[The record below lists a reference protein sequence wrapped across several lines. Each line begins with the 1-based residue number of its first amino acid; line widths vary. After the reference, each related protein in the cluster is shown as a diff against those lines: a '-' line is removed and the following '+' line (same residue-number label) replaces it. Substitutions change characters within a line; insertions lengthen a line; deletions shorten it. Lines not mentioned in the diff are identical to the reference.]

1 MKRFLETKLFNLLSY
16 SVDGKEIDRI
26 ELSMAYDDFVRQLL
40 LFCQEEQNIILL
52 CFAINYTVAE
62 VKELNMRLEIE
73 NDNSSL
79 EIRLLL
85 AKVLS
90 ILDSTFRVVQF
101 RLDNPDLFPINT
113 ENNFSPDVYLANDV
127 DMIDIM
133 ELICGLFYSHSV
145 RNKVGNTVNFSELA
159 RVFEKGMNFKFAD
172 IYKKRDDVFKRK
184 ATKLTEFLNELIIAI
199 KIESKN
205 RGYLQISSLSIFY
218 RGIDHLLP

>member
-1 MKRFLETKLFNLLSY
+1 MKRFLETKLFKLLSC
-16 SVDGKEIDRI
+16 SVNGNEIDRI
-26 ELSMAYDDFVRQLL
+26 ELSMAYDDFVRQLF

-62 VKELNMRLEIE
+62 VKELNMRLEVE
-73 NDNSSL
+73 DDKSSL
-79 EIRLLL
+79 EIRLLII
-85 AKVLS
+85 KVLS
-90 ILDSTFRVVQF
+90 ILDSTFKVIQF

-113 ENNFSPDVYLANDV
+113 ENSFDPDVYLANDV

-145 RNKVGNTVNFSELA
+145 KNKIGNPVNFSELA
-159 RVFEKGMNFKFAD
+159 RVFEKGINFKFAD

-205 RGYLQISSLSIFY
+205 RGYL
-218 RGIDHLLP
+218 

>member
-1 MKRFLETKLFNLLSY
+1 MKRFLETKLFKLLSC
-16 SVDGKEIDRI
+16 SVNGNEIDRI
-26 ELSMAYDDFVRQLL
+26 ELSMAYDDFVRQLF

-62 VKELNMRLEIE
+62 VKELNMRIE
-73 NDNSSL
+73 VEDDKSLL
-79 EIRLLL
+79 EIRLLII
-85 AKVLS
+85 KVLS
-90 ILDSTFRVVQF
+90 ILDSTFKVIQF

-113 ENNFSPDVYLANDV
+113 ENSFDPDVYLANDV

-145 RNKVGNTVNFSELA
+145 KNKIGNPVNFSELA

-205 RGYLQISSLSIFY
+205 RGYL
-218 RGIDHLLP
+218 

>member
-1 MKRFLETKLFNLLSY
+1 MKRFLETKLFKLLSC
-16 SVDGKEIDRI
+16 SVNGNEIDRI
-26 ELSMAYDDFVRQLL
+26 ELSMAYDDFVRQLF

-62 VKELNMRLEIE
+62 VKELNMRLEVE
-73 NDNSSL
+73 DDKYSL
-79 EIRLLL
+79 EIRLLII
-85 AKVLS
+85 KVLS
-90 ILDSTFRVVQF
+90 ILDSTFKVIQF

-113 ENNFSPDVYLANDV
+113 ENSFDPDVYLANDV

-145 RNKVGNTVNFSELA
+145 KNKIGNPVNFSELA

-205 RGYLQISSLSIFY
+205 RGYL
-218 RGIDHLLP
+218 

>member
-1 MKRFLETKLFNLLSY
+1 MKRFLETKLFKLLFC
-16 SVDGKEIDRI
+16 SVNGNEIDRI

-52 CFAINYTVAE
+52 CFVINYTVAE
-62 VKELNMRLEIE
+62 VKELNMRLEVE
-73 NDNSSL
+73 DDKSSL
-79 EIRLLL
+79 EIRLLII
-85 AKVLS
+85 KVLS
-90 ILDSTFRVVQF
+90 ILDSTFKVIQF

-113 ENNFSPDVYLANDV
+113 ENSFDPDVYLANDV

-145 RNKVGNTVNFSELA
+145 KNKIGNPVIFSELA

-172 IYKKRDDVFKRK
+172 LYKKRDDVFKRK

-205 RGYLQISSLSIFY
+205 RGYL
-218 RGIDHLLP
+218 

>member
-1 MKRFLETKLFNLLSY
+1 MKRFLETKLFNLLSC
-16 SVDGKEIDRI
+16 SVNGKEIDRI

-40 LFCQEEQNIILL
+40 LFCQEEHNIILL
-52 CFAINYTVAE
+52 CFAINYTIAE

-73 NDNSSL
+73 NDSSSL

-113 ENNFSPDVYLANDV
+113 EHNFAPDVYLANDV

-145 RNKVGNTVNFSELA
+145 RNKVGNSVNFSELA
-159 RVFEKGMNFKFAD
+159 RIFEKGMNFKFAD

-205 RGYLQISSLSIFY
+205 RGYL
-218 RGIDHLLP
+218 

>member
-1 MKRFLETKLFNLLSY
+1 MKRFLETKLFKLLSC
-16 SVDGKEIDRI
+16 SVNGNEIDRI

-62 VKELNMRLEIE
+62 VKELNMRLEVE
-73 NDNSSL
+73 DDKSSL
-79 EIRLLL
+79 EIRLLII
-85 AKVLS
+85 KVLS
-90 ILDSTFRVVQF
+90 ILDSTFKVIQF

-113 ENNFSPDVYLANDV
+113 EHNFAPDVYLANDV

-145 RNKVGNTVNFSELA
+145 RNKVGNPVNFSELA

-205 RGYLQISSLSIFY
+205 RGYL
-218 RGIDHLLP
+218 

>member
-1 MKRFLETKLFNLLSY
+1 MKRFLETKLFKLLSC
-16 SVDGKEIDRI
+16 SVNGNEISHI

-52 CFAINYTVAE
+52 CFAINYMTVETAI
-62 VKELNMRLEIE
+62 VADCDTQIK
-73 NDNSSL
+73 DDKSSL
-79 EIRLLL
+79 EIRLLII
-85 AKVLS
+85 KVLS
-90 ILDSTFRVVQF
+90 ILDSTFKVIQF

-113 ENNFSPDVYLANDV
+113 ENSFDPDVYLANDV

-145 RNKVGNTVNFSELA
+145 KNKIGNSVNFSELA

-205 RGYLQISSLSIFY
+205 RGYL
-218 RGIDHLLP
+218 

>member
-1 MKRFLETKLFNLLSY
+1 VKRFLETKLFNLLSC
-16 SVDGKEIDRI
+16 SVNGKEIDRI

-113 ENNFSPDVYLANDV
+113 ENNFAPDVYLANDV

-205 RGYLQISSLSIFY
+205 RGYL
-218 RGIDHLLP
+218 

>member
-205 RGYLQISSLSIFY
+205 RGYL
-218 RGIDHLLP
+218 

>member
-1 MKRFLETKLFNLLSY
+1 
-16 SVDGKEIDRI
+16 
-26 ELSMAYDDFVRQLL
+26 MAYDDFVRQLL

-62 VKELNMRLEIE
+62 VKELNMRLEVE
-73 NDNSSL
+73 DDKSSL
-79 EIRLLL
+79 EIRLLII
-85 AKVLS
+85 KVLS
-90 ILDSTFRVVQF
+90 ILDSTFKVIQF
-101 RLDNPDLFPINT
+101 RLDNPDLFPINI
-113 ENNFSPDVYLANDV
+113 ENSFDPDVYLANDV

-145 RNKVGNTVNFSELA
+145 KNKIGNPVNFSELA

-205 RGYLQISSLSIFY
+205 RGYLYISRLSIIY
-218 RGIDHLLP
+218 RGIDDLLP

>member
-1 MKRFLETKLFNLLSY
+1 MKRFLETKLFNLLSCF
-16 SVDGKEIDRI
+16 VNGKEIDRI

-101 RLDNPDLFPINT
+101 RLDNPVLFPINT
-113 ENNFSPDVYLANDV
+113 EHNFAPDVYLANDV

-145 RNKVGNTVNFSELA
+145 RNKVGNPVNFSELA

-205 RGYLQISSLSIFY
+205 RGYL
-218 RGIDHLLP
+218 

>member
-1 MKRFLETKLFNLLSY
+1 MKRFLETKLFNLLSCF
-16 SVDGKEIDRI
+16 VNGKEIDRI

-113 ENNFSPDVYLANDV
+113 KHNFAPDVYLANDV

-145 RNKVGNTVNFSELA
+145 RNKVGNPVNFSELA

-205 RGYLQISSLSIFY
+205 RGYL
-218 RGIDHLLP
+218 

>member
-1 MKRFLETKLFNLLSY
+1 MKRFLETKLFNLLSC
-16 SVDGKEIDRI
+16 SVNGKEIDRI

-40 LFCQEEQNIILL
+40 LFRQEEQNIILL
-52 CFAINYTVAE
+52 CFTINYTVAE

-73 NDNSSL
+73 NDNSTL

-101 RLDNPDLFPINT
+101 RLDNPDLFSINT
-113 ENNFSPDVYLANDV
+113 EHNFDPDVYLANDV

-145 RNKVGNTVNFSELA
+145 RNKVGNPVNFSELA
-159 RVFEKGMNFKFAD
+159 RIFEKGMNFKFAD

-205 RGYLQISSLSIFY
+205 RGYL
-218 RGIDHLLP
+218 

>member
-1 MKRFLETKLFNLLSY
+1 MKRFLETKLFNLLSC
-16 SVDGKEIDRI
+16 SVNGKEIDRI

-52 CFAINYTVAE
+52 CFTINYTVAE

-73 NDNSSL
+73 NDNSTL

-101 RLDNPDLFPINT
+101 RLDNPDLFSINT
-113 ENNFSPDVYLANDV
+113 EHNFDPDVYLANDV

-145 RNKVGNTVNFSELA
+145 RNKVGNPVNFSELA
-159 RVFEKGMNFKFAD
+159 RIFEKGMNFKFAD

-199 KIESKN
+199 KIESKD
-205 RGYLQISSLSIFY
+205 RWYL
-218 RGIDHLLP
+218 

>member
-1 MKRFLETKLFNLLSY
+1 MKRFLETKLFNLLSC
-16 SVDGKEIDRI
+16 SVNGKEIDRI

-52 CFAINYTVAE
+52 CFAIYYTVAE

-73 NDNSSL
+73 NDNSTL

-90 ILDSTFRVVQF
+90 ILDSTFKIVQF
-101 RLDNPDLFPINT
+101 RLDNPDLFSINT
-113 ENNFSPDVYLANDV
+113 EHNFDPDVYLANDV

-145 RNKVGNTVNFSELA
+145 RNKVGNPVNFSELA
-159 RVFEKGMNFKFAD
+159 RIFEKGMNFKFAD

-205 RGYLQISSLSIFY
+205 RGYL
-218 RGIDHLLP
+218 

>member
-1 MKRFLETKLFNLLSY
+1 MKRFLETKLFNLLSC
-16 SVDGKEIDRI
+16 SVNGNEIDRI

-62 VKELNMRLEIE
+62 VKELNMRLEVE
-73 NDNSSL
+73 DDKSSL
-79 EIRLLL
+79 EIRLLII
-85 AKVLS
+85 KVLS
-90 ILDSTFRVVQF
+90 ILDSTFKVIQF

-113 ENNFSPDVYLANDV
+113 ENSFDPDVYLANDV

-145 RNKVGNTVNFSELA
+145 KNKIGNPVNFSELA

-205 RGYLQISSLSIFY
+205 RGYL
-218 RGIDHLLP
+218 

>member
-1 MKRFLETKLFNLLSY
+1 MKRFLETKLFKLLSC
-16 SVDGKEIDRI
+16 SVNGNEIERI

-62 VKELNMRLEIE
+62 VKELNMRLEVE
-73 NDNSSL
+73 NDKSSL
-79 EIRLLL
+79 EIRLLII
-85 AKVLS
+85 KVLS
-90 ILDSTFRVVQF
+90 ILDSTFKVIQF

-113 ENNFSPDVYLANDV
+113 ENSFDPDVYLANDV

-145 RNKVGNTVNFSELA
+145 KNKIGNPVSFSELA

-205 RGYLQISSLSIFY
+205 RGYL
-218 RGIDHLLP
+218 

>member
-1 MKRFLETKLFNLLSY
+1 MKRFLETKLFKLLSC
-16 SVDGKEIDRI
+16 SVNGNEISHI

-52 CFAINYTVAE
+52 CFAINYTVTE
-62 VKELNMRLEIE
+62 VKELNMRLEIK
-73 NDNSSL
+73 DDKSSL
-79 EIRLLL
+79 EIRLLII
-85 AKVLS
+85 KVLS
-90 ILDSTFRVVQF
+90 ILDSTFKVIQF

-113 ENNFSPDVYLANDV
+113 ENSFDPDVYLANDV

-145 RNKVGNTVNFSELA
+145 KNKIGNSVNFSELA

-184 ATKLTEFLNELIIAI
+184 AIKLTEFLNELIIAI

-205 RGYLQISSLSIFY
+205 RGYL
-218 RGIDHLLP
+218 

>member
-1 MKRFLETKLFNLLSY
+1 MKRFLETKLFKLLSC
-16 SVDGKEIDRI
+16 SVNDNEIDRI

-62 VKELNMRLEIE
+62 VKELNMRLEVE
-73 NDNSSL
+73 DDKSSL
-79 EIRLLL
+79 EIRLLII
-85 AKVLS
+85 KVLS
-90 ILDSTFRVVQF
+90 ILDSTFKVIQF

-113 ENNFSPDVYLANDV
+113 ENSFDPDMYLANDV

-145 RNKVGNTVNFSELA
+145 KNKIGNPVNFSELA

-205 RGYLQISSLSIFY
+205 RGYL
-218 RGIDHLLP
+218 

>member
-172 IYKKRDDVFKRK
+172 IYEKRDDVFKRK

-205 RGYLQISSLSIFY
+205 RGYL
-218 RGIDHLLP
+218 

>member
-1 MKRFLETKLFNLLSY
+1 MKRFLETKLFKLLSC
-16 SVDGKEIDRI
+16 SVNGNEISHI

-52 CFAINYTVAE
+52 CFAINYTVTE
-62 VKELNMRLEIE
+62 VKELNMRLEIK
-73 NDNSSL
+73 DDKSSL
-79 EIRLLL
+79 EIRLLII
-85 AKVLS
+85 KVLS
-90 ILDSTFRVVQF
+90 ILDSTFKVIQF

-113 ENNFSPDVYLANDV
+113 ENSFDPDVYLANDV

-145 RNKVGNTVNFSELA
+145 KNKIGNSVNFSELA
-159 RVFEKGMNFKFAD
+159 RVFEQGMNFKFAD

-205 RGYLQISSLSIFY
+205 RGYL
-218 RGIDHLLP
+218 

>member
-1 MKRFLETKLFNLLSY
+1 MKRFLETKLFNLLSC
-16 SVDGKEIDRI
+16 SANGKEIDCT
-26 ELSMAYDDFVRQLL
+26 ELSMAYDDFVRQLF

-52 CFAINYTVAE
+52 CFTINYTAAE
-62 VKELNMRLEIE
+62 IKELSMRLEIE
-73 NDNSSL
+73 NDNSLL

-85 AKVLS
+85 AKLLN

-101 RLDNPDLFPINT
+101 RLDNPDSFPLNT
-113 ENNFSPDVYLANDV
+113 EDSFESDVYLANDV

-133 ELICGLFYSHSV
+133 ELICGLFYSHAV
-145 RNKVGNTVNFSELA
+145 RNKVGNPVNFSELT

-184 ATKLTEFLNELIIAI
+184 ATKLTEFLNELIVAI

-205 RGYLQISSLSIFY
+205 REYL
-218 RGIDHLLP
+218 

>member
-1 MKRFLETKLFNLLSY
+1 MKRFLETKLFNLLSC
-16 SVDGKEIDRI
+16 SVNGKEIDRI

-90 ILDSTFRVVQF
+90 ILDSTFKVVQF

-113 ENNFSPDVYLANDV
+113 EHNFAPDVYLANDV

-145 RNKVGNTVNFSELA
+145 RNKVGNPVNFSELA

-205 RGYLQISSLSIFY
+205 RGYL
-218 RGIDHLLP
+218 

>member
-1 MKRFLETKLFNLLSY
+1 MKRFLETKLFKLLSC
-16 SVDGKEIDRI
+16 SVNGNEISHI

-62 VKELNMRLEIE
+62 VKELNMRLEVE
-73 NDNSSL
+73 DDKSSL
-79 EIRLLL
+79 EIRLLII
-85 AKVLS
+85 KVLS
-90 ILDSTFRVVQF
+90 ILDSTFKVIQF

-113 ENNFSPDVYLANDV
+113 ENSFDPDMYLANDV

-145 RNKVGNTVNFSELA
+145 KNKIGNPVNFSELA
-159 RVFEKGMNFKFAD
+159 RVFEKGMNFKFVD

-205 RGYLQISSLSIFY
+205 RGYL
-218 RGIDHLLP
+218 

>member
-1 MKRFLETKLFNLLSY
+1 MKRFLETKLFNLLSCF
-16 SVDGKEIDRI
+16 VNGKEIDRI

-101 RLDNPDLFPINT
+101 RLDNPDLFPIKT
-113 ENNFSPDVYLANDV
+113 EHNFAPDVYLANDV

-145 RNKVGNTVNFSELA
+145 RN
-159 RVFEKGMNFKFAD
+159 
-172 IYKKRDDVFKRK
+172 
-184 ATKLTEFLNELIIAI
+184 
-199 KIESKN
+199 
-205 RGYLQISSLSIFY
+205 
-218 RGIDHLLP
+218 

>member
-1 MKRFLETKLFNLLSY
+1 MKRFLETKLFKLLSC
-16 SVDGKEIDRI
+16 SVNGNEISHI

-62 VKELNMRLEIE
+62 VKELNMRLEVE
-73 NDNSSL
+73 DDKSSL
-79 EIRLLL
+79 EIRLLII
-85 AKVLS
+85 KVLS
-90 ILDSTFRVVQF
+90 ILDSTFKVIQF

-113 ENNFSPDVYLANDV
+113 ENSFDPDVYLANDV

-145 RNKVGNTVNFSELA
+145 KNKIGNPVNFSELA
-159 RVFEKGMNFKFAD
+159 RVFEKGMNFKFVD

-205 RGYLQISSLSIFY
+205 RGYL
-218 RGIDHLLP
+218 

>member
-1 MKRFLETKLFNLLSY
+1 MKRFLETKLFKLLSY
-16 SVDGKEIDRI
+16 SVNGNEIDRI

-62 VKELNMRLEIE
+62 VKELNMRLEVE
-73 NDNSSL
+73 DDKSSL
-79 EIRLLL
+79 EIRLLII
-85 AKVLS
+85 KVLS
-90 ILDSTFRVVQF
+90 ILDSTFKVIQF

-113 ENNFSPDVYLANDV
+113 ENRFDPDVYLANDV
-127 DMIDIM
+127 NMIDIM

-145 RNKVGNTVNFSELA
+145 KNKIGNPVNFSELA

-205 RGYLQISSLSIFY
+205 RGYL
-218 RGIDHLLP
+218 